1 MLESVLKEPIN
12 PYLTLTSQ
20 INALNAQLEN
30 SVQLKDWPLL
40 KVIAML
46 DSSVHNVPKKELLQ
60 L

>member
-1 MLESVLKEPIN
+1 M
-12 PYLTLTSQ
+12 SQ